1 MTKQRAGRRTA
12 STPCGIAPKAD
23 RTKPLR
29 AHTRTHTLAC
39 THNYWVAPL
48 LHAEPL
54 QPHVHA
60 CITAQQMHRD
70 AVSVRMAHVQSQLV
84 LLQSWHGQVH
94 KVKAQTC
101 SWHAHVWLQHTHA
114 IPACK
119 CNQSMQKQHPRTCN
133 RSTHVQSHPHAR
145 AITSPRTRN
154 ASPHTASQ
162 HPRTC
167 NRSPHAA
174 PTPCSPTHTPTC
186 TRAPCSGTHLAPSLS
201 PPLAHTITRHT
212 GIFLLQLS
220 GT

>member
-1 MTKQRAGRRTA
+1 MTKQHAGRRAA
-12 STPCGIAPKAD
+12 STPRGIAPKAD
-23 RTKPLR
+23 RTKSLR
-29 AHTRTHTLAC
+29 AHTHTHTRMLAC
-39 THNYWVAPL
+39 THNCWVAPL

-70 AVSVRMAHVQSQLV
+70 AVSVHMAHVQPQLV

-119 CNQSMQKQHPRTCN
+119 CNQSMQKQHPCTCN
-133 RSTHVQSHPHAR
+133 CSTHVQSHPHAR
-145 AITSPRTRN
+145 AITSPRTH
-154 ASPHTASQ
+154 SITAPTNVQSQ
-162 HPRTC
+162 PPG
-167 NRSPHAA
+167 SPHAVQSHA
-174 PTPCSPTHTPTC
+174 HPYPHTSTLLGHP
-186 TRAPCSGTHLAPSLS
+186 PPSFPSL